1 MDEKI
6 KITFVTPSFG
16 GGGAQ
21 RNLIHIVN
29 SLDKSR
35 FEVSIICLISEGPFY
50 DLIDKETVAVISC
63 SHPSVYF
70 SIFKIYK
77 IIKEVKPDI
86 VVSWMGFLNA
96 YLSFFIPLFPKRI
109 KWICRESSIPSVA
122 NKQFTFSVLFSFL
135 YKFLN
140 RYHNIICQS
149 EAMAEDLVEAYNV
162 DKDKITIIK
171 NPIDISAVN
180 KGVGSV
186 KYGCENKKG
195 IYRLLFVGGL
205 RKVKRVGLLLEALAL
220 LPEKYHLTI
229 IGSGEELSDI
239 ENQIRILNLEAKV
252 TILQNCFNPYP
263 YYADSDCLLLS
274 SLVEGFPNVV
284 LEAFSC
290 GCPAI
295 GFNVK
300 GGANEVLEDY
310 GGFVVGGNSYK
321 DFAAQIITVCE
332 QVKVDRIKIKADCQ
346 AKYDLSKIVSQF
358 ENIFIP
364 ESF

>member
-6 KITFVTPSFG
+6 KIIFVTPSFG

-29 SLDKSR
+29 GLDKSR
-35 FEVSIICLISEGPFY
+35 FQVSIICLISEGPFY
-50 DLIDKETVAVISC
+50 DLIKKETVAVISC

-70 SIFKIYK
+70 SIFKIFK
-77 IIKEVKPDI
+77 IVKEVNPDI
-86 VVSWMGFLNA
+86 VVGWMGYLNA

-109 KWICRESSIPSVA
+109 KWICRESSIPSIA
-122 NKQFTFSVLFSFL
+122 NKQFTLSVLFSFL

-149 EAMAEDLVEAYNV
+149 KAMAEDLVEAYSV
-162 DKDKITIIK
+162 DKDKITIIN
-171 NPIDISAVN
+171 NPIDNSVV
-180 KGVGSV
+180 KKSVGSV
-186 KYGCENKKG
+186 NYSYETKKD
-195 IYRLLFVGGL
+195 IYRLLYVGGL
-205 RKVKRVGLLLEALAL
+205 RKVKRIGILLETLAL
-220 LPEKYHLTI
+220 LPEKYQLTI
-229 IGSGEELSDI
+229 IGSGEELPDI
-239 ENQIRILNLEAKV
+239 KNKIGFLNLGAKV

-263 YYADSDCLLLS
+263 YYAVSDCLLLS
-274 SLVEGFPNVV
+274 SLIEGFPNVV

-295 GFNVK
+295 GFNIK

-310 GGFVVGGNSYK
+310 GGFVVGENSCK
-321 DFAAQIITVCE
+321 DFAAQIVTVCE
-332 QVKVDRIKIKADCQ
+332 QIKVDRIKIKADCQ
-346 AKYDLSKIVSQF
+346 TKYDLSKIVSQY
-358 ENIFIP
+358 ENIFTP

>member
-29 SLDKSR
+29 GLDKSR
-35 FEVSIICLISEGPFY
+35 FQVSIICLISEGPFY
-50 DLIDKETVAVISC
+50 DLIDKENVAVISC

-70 SIFKIYK
+70 SIFKICK
-77 IIKEVKPDI
+77 IVKEVKPDI

-96 YLSFFIPLFPKRI
+96 YLSFFIPLLPKGI

-122 NKQFTFSVLFSFL
+122 NKQFRLSVLFSFL

-140 RYHNIICQS
+140 RYHYIICQS
-149 EAMAEDLVEAYNV
+149 EAMAEDLVEAYKV

-171 NPIDISAVN
+171 NPIDISAVK
-180 KGVGSV
+180 KGFGSA
-186 KYGCENKKG
+186 KYGFENKKG
-195 IYRLLFVGGL
+195 IYRLLYVGGL
-205 RKVKRVGLLLEALAL
+205 RKVKRVGILLETLAL
-220 LPEKYHLTI
+220 LPEKYQLTI
-229 IGSGEELSDI
+229 IGDGEELSGI
-239 ENQIRILNLEAKV
+239 ENQIRIMKLEAKV

-263 YYADSDCLLLS
+263 YYGVSDCLLLS

-295 GFNVK
+295 GFNIK

-310 GGFVVGGNSYK
+310 GGFVVGGNTCK

-332 QVKVDRIKIKADCQ
+332 QVKVDRIRIKADCQ
-346 AKYDLSKIVSQF
+346 AKYDLSKIVSQY
-358 ENIFIP
+358 ENIFTS